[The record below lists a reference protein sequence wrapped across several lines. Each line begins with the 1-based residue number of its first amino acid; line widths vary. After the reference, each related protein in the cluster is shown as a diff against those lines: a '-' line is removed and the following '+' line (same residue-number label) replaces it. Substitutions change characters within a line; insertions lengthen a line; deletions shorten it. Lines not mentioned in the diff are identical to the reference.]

1 MVRSRVLAFL
11 LDVTSVLVFV
21 ALGRRTHEAGSGMLG
36 YLEVAAPFLLAL
48 VVAWLAVLLSRRN
61 PGTLVAGAVIA
72 ALTWLLGLLLRATV
86 FDGGTATAFVI
97 VAGLFLFAT
106 MLGWRVVAVV
116 VRRHRSTRDKEANE
130 VRSV

>member
-1 MVRSRVLAFL
+1 MVRSRVLSFL

-21 ALGRRTHEAGSGMLG
+21 ALGRRTHDAGSGVVG
-36 YLEVAAPFLLAL
+36 YLEVAAPFVLAL
-48 VVAWLAVLLSRRN
+48 VVAWLVILLSKWDPR
-61 PGTLVAGAVIA
+61 TLVSGAVIA

-106 MLGWRVVAVV
+106 MLGWRVVSLVRGRRKLTQNEAV
-116 VRRHRSTRDKEANE
+116 NN
-130 VRSV
+130 

>member
-21 ALGRRTHEAGSGMLG
+21 ALGRRTHDAGSGMLG
-36 YLEVAAPFLLAL
+36 YLEVAAPFVLAL
-48 VVAWLAVLLSRRN
+48 VVAWLAVLVSRRN
-61 PGTLVAGAVIA
+61 PRTLIPGAVVA

-106 MLGWRVVAVV
+106 MLGWRALALVWGRRKLTENEAV
-116 VRRHRSTRDKEANE
+116 NN
-130 VRSV
+130 

>member
-11 LDVTSVLVFV
+11 LDVTSVVIFV
-21 ALGRRTHEAGSGMLG
+21 ALGRRTHDAGNGILG
-36 YLEVAAPFLLAL
+36 YLEVAAPFVLAL
-48 VVAWLAVLLSRRN
+48 VVAWLVVLLSKWD
-61 PGTLVAGAVIA
+61 PQTLVTGAVIA

-106 MLGWRVVAVV
+106 MLGWRALALVWGRRKLTENEAV
-116 VRRHRSTRDKEANE
+116 NN
-130 VRSV
+130 

>member
-21 ALGRRTHEAGSGMLG
+21 ALGRRTHDAGNGMLG
-36 YLEVAAPFLLAL
+36 YLEVAAPFVLAL

-61 PGTLVAGAVIA
+61 PRTLVTGAVVA